1 MYLNAPENAQKL
13 ETASSVARIAAQHY
27 KIDDSK
33 QNIYSSFSL
42 IWFLPQMCQN
52 QDPSPE
58 DFGCSSMFTV
68 KPVPH
73 SLNYPW
79 LALVKRIWQRER
91 VLLWW

>member
-42 IWFLPQMCQN
+42 I
-52 QDPSPE
+52 
-58 DFGCSSMFTV
+58 
-68 KPVPH
+68 
-73 SLNYPW
+73 
-79 LALVKRIWQRER
+79 
-91 VLLWW
+91 